1 MASGR
6 PSASECKTN
15 EPPPHPD
22 SYAQELVREFR
33 AAVDAFQ
40 AEHRGRDALAAVAK
54 AFKRAAS
61 VLDHCAPPPGEHAF
75 TPGDRVILCNLQ
87 NRADLNNCVAVVKCK
102 ADPVD
107 GDGRVEVSVGS
118 GSRKELLRIKSC
130 NLRLEWHVAA
140 ESHVTQPGSRVQ
152 VRQLDSSL
160 HGKIC
165 QVISSNP
172 SSRTV
177 SVRPE
182 KITSDRITS
191 PATTSDSADVAASG
205 LVPAVYIIIAKEVQ
219 SHAETI
225 ATHAAGV
232 PATPTISALINA
244 THSCAEFYIRCAR
257 GDDAARVCMSVME
270 ALRSGGQASTTPSS
284 RLQDHY
290 ERLAWISSFLG
301 VCMHHVDPKLQRGCW
316 YNAACALLMLCKC
329 VISSI
334 QGSDSYNF
342 FVLLNNLAG
351 LLMKQNRLD
360 ESEAMYATSPS
371 HDEIS

>member
-1 MASGR
+1 MASSR

-15 EPPPHPD
+15 EAPPHPD
-22 SYAQELVREFR
+22 SYAQDLVQEFR
-33 AAVDAFQ
+33 AAVEAFQ
-40 AEHRGRDALAAVAK
+40 AEHRSRDALAAVAK

-61 VLDHCAPPPGEHAF
+61 VLDHCAPPPGEHEF
-75 TPGDRVILCNLQ
+75 TIGDRVILCNLQ

-107 GDGRVEVSVGS
+107 GDGRVEVSVGA
-118 GSRKELLRIKSC
+118 GSRKEMLRIKPS
-130 NLRLEWHVAA
+130 NLRLEWHLAA

-160 HGKIC
+160 RGKIC

-182 KITSDRITS
+182 KTT
-191 PATTSDSADVAASG
+191 TTSGIADVAASG

-219 SHAETI
+219 SHAEAI

-232 PATPTISALINA
+232 AATPTISALINA

-257 GDDAARVCMSVME
+257 GEDAARVCVGVME

-316 YNAACALLMLCKC
+316 YNAACALLMLCKS

-371 HDEIS
+371 HG